1 MANTQTEKATK
12 ASRKSAES
20 TKAAKTPAAKA
31 SAGKSVKS
39 PAKAKGEDEET
50 KVVASKAKAAP
61 AKGAPKAAKAKA
73 PAKKAKAPA
82 KKAKGKG
89 KVEEPDEVDEADE
102 SDELE
107 DAEDEDGDGGDS
119 KAKKPARP
127 KKRKPGSALVVVESP
142 AKARTIGKYLGS
154 AYTVKASVGHV
165 RDLPKSKI
173 GVDVEKGF
181 EPVYEVIDGKK
192 KVVAEIRKAAR
203 EVETVFL
210 ASDPDREGEAIAW
223 HIAEEIKD
231 VNDNV
236 RRVLIHE
243 ITKKGVTNALAH
255 PMDVNLH
262 KTDAQQ
268 ARRILDRLVGYEI
281 SPILWNKVQRGLSAG
296 RVQSV
301 AVRLVCERDAEIK
314 AFVPEEYWSVEAL
327 CRAASPPSFPAKIWR
342 FDGEKAEPKNQQ
354 EAEVIA
360 AELRAGGAQVL
371 SVEKKE
377 RRKRP
382 APPFIT
388 SKLQQDAARKLRFSA
403 KRTMALAQRLYEG
416 VELGAEGPTGL
427 ITYMR
432 TDSTR
437 VSDDALTALR
447 THITETYGKDYLPE
461 EPNSYKTSSRA
472 QDAHEAIRPTQME
485 WTPERV
491 ARALAENPEGVELTK
506 LYTLI
511 WQRFVASQMVPA
523 VYDQTTIDLTRGRAV
538 LRANGQILKFAGYTK
553 VYEVAETDDAKAEA
567 AEAADRLL
575 PELAVGDAVTL
586 EEVRPEQHFTQP
598 PPRFSEAS
606 LVKELEERGIG
617 RPSTYASIM
626 STIVDRG
633 YVEKREARFFPT
645 ELGILV
651 NGLLVDSFPQIVSV
665 DFTAN
670 MESDLDKVEEGDV
683 DWRKLLGGFYVPFK
697 NDLERAKTEMR
708 DVKREEI
715 PTDFVCEKCGKPMVI
730 KWGRNGSFLACQGYP
745 ECRNTKEVVK
755 NLDGTYEIIP
765 EQTTDEICETCGAP
779 MTIKRGRFGS
789 FLACTKY
796 PECKTTKPI
805 SLGVKCPRA
814 GCGGFLAEKRSR
826 RGKPFYGCS
835 NWAKKGCDFVAWDRP
850 VPQPCPVCNAKFV
863 VKKEN
868 KRGTMLRCMECDW
881 KQGQDDAED
890 NAA

>member
-1 MANTQTEKATK
+1 MANIQTEKTSKANRKVVAVAAAVAANEASKEKPSVKAAKPKATAAVVKSVKAVRPAAKSAKVAKSAKAAKSASATK
-12 ASRKSAES
+12 AKKTA
-20 TKAAKTPAAKA
+20 TQPAKK
-31 SAGKSVKS
+31 
-39 PAKAKGEDEET
+39 PAKAR
-50 KVVASKAKAAP
+50 
-61 AKGAPKAAKAKA
+61 
-73 PAKKAKAPA
+73 
-82 KKAKGKG
+82 AKGKG
-89 KVEEPDEVDEADE
+89 REPDE
-102 SDELE
+102 
-107 DAEDEDGDGGDS
+107 DEDLEVDADVDGEES
-119 KAKKPARP
+119 TAKPLRP

-142 AKARTIGKYLGS
+142 AKARTIGKYLG
-154 AYTVKASVGHV
+154 AGYTVKASVGHV

-173 GVDVEKGF
+173 GVDVDNGF

-203 EVETVFL
+203 EVETVYL

-231 VNDNV
+231 VNDNI
-236 RRVLIHE
+236 RRVMIHE
-243 ITKKGVTNALAH
+243 ITKKGVTAALAN
-255 PMDVNLH
+255 PMDVNLG

-301 AVRLVCERDAEIK
+301 AVRMVCERDAEIK
-314 AFVPEEYWSVEAL
+314 AFVPDEYWSVEAT
-327 CRAASPPSFPAKIWR
+327 CRASSPPPFEAKIWR
-342 FDGEKAEPKNQQ
+342 FDGERAEPKTK
-354 EAEVIA
+354 EAAETIA
-360 AELRAGGAQVL
+360 TELRAGTAQVL

-377 RRKRP
+377 RRKKP
-382 APPFIT
+382 LAPFIT

-447 THITETYGKDYLPE
+447 AHIVETYGKEFLPD
-461 EPNSYKTSSRA
+461 EPISYKTNSRA
-472 QDAHEAIRPTQME
+472 QDAHEAIRPTLME
-485 WTPERV
+485 WTPDRIGK
-491 ARALAENPEGVELTK
+491 ALAENPEGVELTK

-511 WQRFVASQMVPA
+511 WQRFVASQMVQA
-523 VYDQTTIDLTRGRAV
+523 IYDQTTVDIQRGRAV
-538 LRANGQILKFAGYTK
+538 LRGNGQIMKFAGYTK
-553 VYEVAETDDAKAEA
+553 VYEVADSDDAKAEA
-567 AEAADRLL
+567 AESADRLL
-575 PELAVGDAVTL
+575 PEMNIGDEVTL
-586 EEVRPEQHFTQP
+586 EVVRPEQHFTQP

-606 LVKELEERGIG
+606 LVKELEEQGIG

-665 DFTAN
+665 DFTAK
-670 MESDLDKVEEGDV
+670 MENDLDKVEEGNV
-683 DWRKLLGGFYVPFK
+683 DWRKLLGGFYQPFK
-697 NDLERAKTEMR
+697 IDLERAKTEMR

-715 PTDFVCEKCGKPMVI
+715 PTDFICEKCSKPMVI

-765 EQTTDEICETCGAP
+765 EQTTDEVCETCGAP

-796 PECKTTKPI
+796 PDCKTTKPI
-805 SLGVKCPRA
+805 SLGVKCPRP

-826 RGKPFYGCS
+826 RGKPFFGCS

-868 KRGTMLRCMECDW
+868 KRGIMLRCTECDW
-881 KQGQDDAED
+881 KQGQDDAEES
-890 NAA
+890 AA